1 MPCRAFGEVSLPRL
15 VEPTHAGA
23 MNLGERDGHGLFG
36 VLDEDAQGL
45 LCHECGRRFTHL
57 GLHAWRGHGLTADE
71 YRRAHGLSRSRG
83 LVASATRD
91 VIADNARRSF
101 PSKSGFIAARDPTAA
116 RAARKASGAAMSPA
130 GLAASRA
137 RPGQGRKGTVV
148 VCAQCG
154 CAFCPLTGA
163 SRRRFCSRSCAS
175 RASRQNGLES

>member
-1 MPCRAFGEVSLPRL
+1 MPATIEQMQ
-15 VEPTHAGA
+15 AGA
-23 MNLGERDGHGLFG
+23 MNLGEQDGHGRFG
-36 VLDEDAQGL
+36 VLDEDKDGL

-71 YRRAHGLSRSRG
+71 YRKAHGLSRSRG
-83 LVASATRD
+83 LIASATRQ
-91 VIADNARRSF
+91 VIAANARRSF
-101 PSKSGFIAARDPTAA
+101 GGKSQFIAVRDPTAA
-116 RAARKASGAAMSPA
+116 RAARKASGAGMSPA

-137 RPGQGRKGTVV
+137 RPGQGRKGIVV

-175 RASRQNGLES
+175 RAARRTTTTG